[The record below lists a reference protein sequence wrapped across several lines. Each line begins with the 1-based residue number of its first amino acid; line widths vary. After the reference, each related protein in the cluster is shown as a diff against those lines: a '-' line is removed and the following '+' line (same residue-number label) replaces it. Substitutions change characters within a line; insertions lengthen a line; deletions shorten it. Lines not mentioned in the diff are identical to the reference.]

1 MKLPIVINCVFAS
14 LLTVASISAFADA
27 KDAVIDK
34 QQQMTQEEMDAFKKS
49 QPLDEKRPAATTSHD
64 KHSTESPKAG
74 MIKKQMQA
82 TDKAISDTQA
92 AKPVVE
98 GRPAATYN

>member
-1 MKLPIVINCVFAS
+1 M
-14 LLTVASISAFADA
+14 
-27 KDAVIDK
+27 
-34 QQQMTQEEMDAFKKS
+34 
-49 QPLDEKRPAATTSHD
+49 RPAATTSHD